1 MVDKRLHL
9 IIEGKVQGVF
19 YRASAMEKAV
29 SLGLSGF
36 VRNLSGGEVEL
47 VAEGRREN
55 LDELISWCRIG
66 PPNAN
71 VTDIK
76 STFSTPIGEFDNFHI
91 QY

>member
-1 MVDKRLHL
+1 MEDKRVHL

-66 PPNAN
+66 PPNAH